1 MKKIDLYKFLDKNY
15 ADPRLTGVYHDGDA
29 QVAVATNAQV
39 MLVSKKDYNI
49 NHAFQVIDKDGKAI
63 DCGGRPWPK
72 WRNLVPDIK
81 ELRQHANRFPVAQ
94 FLQAVQNAE
103 NFLKNAPATFEDGM
117 KISNARDRRVYI
129 LIKAEDDKG
138 SIVAITFNYKY
149 AKLIAS
155 LPMEGAEMYFHSN
168 RRAIHYRNEGEGLAA
183 LLMPLA
189 PYPEHTATQIL
200 DAGIKNVDYGNDDQ
214 FADYWLGGTVVT
226 AFGDGKGLYRTP
238 EKKEPVRRVKIIE
251 GEGELTAAVRH
262 RPETELQAIE
272 GLTTFFRRD
281 VEHAGYGANVK
292 APHVYKLENG
302 FYVDFGRMP
311 DDNTKALPLL
321 APLDGKSVREIV
333 TERNLTGARYD
344 LYFQRACA

>member
-1 MKKIDLYKFLDKNY
+1 MKKIDLYKFIDKNN
-15 ADPRLTGVYHDGDA
+15 AAIRLTGVYHDGDA
-29 QVAVATNAQV
+29 QAAVATDAQV
-39 MLVSKKDYNI
+39 MIVSKKDFNLNLAY
-49 NHAFQVIDKDGKAI
+49 QVIDKDGKPV

-81 ELRQHANRFPVAQ
+81 ELRQHANQFPVAQ
-94 FLQAVQNAE
+94 FLQAIQNAE
-103 NFLKNAPATFEDGM
+103 NFLKNAPAAFEDGT

-138 SIVAITFNYKY
+138 AVPIMLSYQK
-149 AKLIAS
+149 AKLIAA

-168 RRAIHYRNEGEGLAA
+168 RQAIHYRNEGEGLAA

-200 DAGIKNVDYGNDDQ
+200 DAGIKNVDHGKDDQ
-214 FADYWLGGTVVT
+214 FADYWLGGTVIT
-226 AFGDGKGLYRTP
+226 AFGDGMGLYRTP
-238 EKKEPVRRVKIIE
+238 EKPKPVRRGKIIE
-251 GEGELTAAVRH
+251 GEGELTAAVRN

-281 VEHAGYGANVK
+281 VETQGCCSK
-292 APHVYKLENG
+292 FMAPHVYKLENG

-333 TERNLTGARYD
+333 TERNLTGARYN

>member
-29 QVAVATNAQV
+29 QVAVASNAHV

-72 WRNLVPDIK
+72 WRNLVPDIE
-81 ELRQHANRFPVAQ
+81 ELRQHANQFPVAQ

-138 SIVAITFNYKY
+138 SIVAITLNYKY

-168 RRAIHYRNEGEGLAA
+168 RKAIHYRNEGEGLAA

-200 DAGIKNVDYGNDDQ
+200 DAGIKNVDHGKDDQ

-226 AFGDGKGLYRTP
+226 AFGDGEGLYRTP

-272 GLTTFFRRD
+272 GLNTFFRRD
-281 VEHAGYGANVK
+281 VETQGYCSK
-292 APHVYKLENG
+292 FMAPHVYKHENG
-302 FYVDFGRMP
+302 FYVDFGPMP
-311 DDNTKALPLL
+311 SDSARAVPLL
-321 APLDGKSVREIV
+321 AQLDGKSVREIV

-344 LYFQRACA
+344 LYFQMACA